1 MHDQLRYP
9 AFLILLLV
17 LTFSACQKKKSIKGD
32 EFIEREVLISVLVDI
47 HLMDGVTQDRKFG
60 RKFDVDS
67 LDVLSPIFEKHQ
79 VSKQMFDTTMFVYSQ
94 TPELL
99 DAVYNEVLIKLN
111 VMLDENNK
119 EEAEEASRAE
129 L

>member
-1 MHDQLRYP
+1 MYRPLCCKGI
-9 AFLILLLV
+9 LILLLA
-17 LTFSACQKKKSIKGD
+17 LTITACKNEDRITGK
-32 EFIEREVLISVLVDI
+32 EFASREVLIDVLVDI

-67 LDVLSPIFEKHQ
+67 VDVLTPILEKHNI
-79 VSKQMFDTTMFVYSQ
+79 SRQMFDTTMYAYSRN
-94 TPELL
+94 PELL
-99 DAVYNEVLIKLN
+99 DAVYNDVLIRLN

-119 EEAEEASRAE
+119 EEEPASTPE

>member
-1 MHDQLRYP
+1 MHYHLRYP

-60 RKFDVDS
+60 RKYDVDS

-79 VSKQMFDTTMFVYSQ
+79 VNKQMFDTTMLVYSRK
-94 TPELL
+94 PELL
-99 DAVYNEVLIKLN
+99 DAVYNDVLIKLN

-119 EEAEEASRAE
+119 EKEEEANTPES
-129 L
+129 